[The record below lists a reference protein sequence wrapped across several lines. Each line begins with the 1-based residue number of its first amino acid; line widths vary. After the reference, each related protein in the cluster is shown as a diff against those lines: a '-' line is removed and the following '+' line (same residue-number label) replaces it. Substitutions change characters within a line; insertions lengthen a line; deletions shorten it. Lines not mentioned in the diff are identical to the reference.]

1 MLYAEYFHFSVSLIL
16 VYDLVPSSGLA
27 FFSDAKVDSLVQRT
41 NNNELRYLID
51 AIDTTLQTNL
61 LKRADAEFSKLY
73 LSRSQCQEF
82 LLPEEAP
89 IFLKRWFGI

>member
-1 MLYAEYFHFSVSLIL
+1 MLLIK
-16 VYDLVPSSGLA
+16 VNELVPSSGLA

-51 AIDTTLQTNL
+51 VIDTTLQTRL
-61 LKRADAEFSKLY
+61 LKRADAEFSKMC

-89 IFLKRWFGI
+89 IYIKRGFNIQ

>member
-1 MLYAEYFHFSVSLIL
+1 
-16 VYDLVPSSGLA
+16 VPSSGLA

-51 AIDTTLQTNL
+51 VIDTTLQTQI
-61 LKRADAEFSKLY
+61 LKRADAEFSELC
-73 LSRSQCQEF
+73 LSKSQRQVF

-89 IFLKRWFGI
+89 IYLKR